1 MCSFGEFCSFGED
14 CSFGEW
20 CDFGNGS
27 KIENGKEMVD
37 MLKFEGFGSEK
48 RMTYF
53 FLLTNG
59 EIFVRCGC
67 FSGYLD
73 EFREKV
79 VETHGTS
86 GHAEDYL
93 AIAAIAERHWV

>member
-1 MCSFGEFCSFGED
+1 
-14 CSFGEW
+14 
-20 CDFGNGS
+20 
-27 KIENGKEMVD
+27 MVD
-37 MLKFEGFGSEK
+37 MLKFEGFGSEQ

-59 EIFVRCGC
+59 KIFVRCGC

-79 VETHGTS
+79 VDTHGTS
-86 GHAEDYL
+86 RHAEDYL
-93 AIAAIAERHWV
+93 AIAGIAERHWEGAVQ